1 MKTIDVLKDALRARP
16 DRVHE
21 IIARSVEAEDVTEDE
36 AAELAELAVE
46 LGAISKEDLGKR

>member
-16 DRVHE
+16 DRAHE

-36 AAELAELAVE
+36 AAELVELAVE